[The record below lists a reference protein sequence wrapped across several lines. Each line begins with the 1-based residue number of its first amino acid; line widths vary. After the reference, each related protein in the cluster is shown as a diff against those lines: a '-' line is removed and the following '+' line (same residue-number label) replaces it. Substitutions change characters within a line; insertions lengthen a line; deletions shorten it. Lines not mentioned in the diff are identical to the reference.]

1 MSKRLTRVA
10 LASRSPRRKFLLES
24 LGLGV
29 EVVATSYD
37 EGALTSLKSPAE
49 TVLQHALGKARCAAQ
64 TGPSILIAA
73 DTLVAV
79 ENEMLGKPRDA
90 DHARAMLRKLAGRR
104 HQVFTGFVVADRERG
119 EQRSGVESTIVHFLP
134 LSEAEI
140 NAYVSSGEP
149 LDKAGAYGIF
159 GRGALLVE
167 SVSGDFYTVVG
178 LPLARLGASLRELGY
193 PPIAS

>member
-1 MSKRLTRVA
+1 MTKPLTRVA

-24 LGLGV
+24 VGLDV

-37 EGALTSLKSPAE
+37 EDARTGVSNPAE

-79 ENEMLGKPRDA
+79 DNEVLGKPRDA
-90 DHARAMLRKLAGRR
+90 DHAGAMLRKLAGRR
-104 HQVFTGFVVADRERG
+104 HHVFTGFVVADRESG
-119 EQRSGVESTIVHFLP
+119 EQRSGVESTIVRFLP

-140 NAYVSSGEP
+140 NAYVSTGEP
-149 LDKAGAYGIF
+149 LDKAGAYGIL

-178 LPLARLGASLRELGY
+178 LPLARVGASLRELGY
-193 PPIAS
+193 ATIAS